1 MSTDTDQ
8 ESCCSKCCRLPW
20 GITISGLLTIALL
33 IAMPFLAGKPDA
45 EKSSDFIRFIGR
57 FHPVVLHL
65 PIGIFSL
72 IIFQEILS
80 MFTRYKPQP
89 GLIAIFVGAA
99 SAVVAVLFGFML
111 YMGGGYELGE
121 RLSDHLWG
129 GIFFACAAILTLIVK
144 AWPLQETISKI
155 AYRIMIFGSVGVM
168 TYASHDGASITH
180 GEDYLVEYA
189 PDPIREM
196 FGYEP
201 KPKDEPKQVKSLEE
215 QIVYA
220 DIVQPIL
227 NKRCVECHKEGKSK
241 GKFRMDTYELL
252 VQGGKEGKGI
262 VAGDSA
268 KSNIIYRCELPEDDD
283 EHMPPEDK
291 TDIEN
296 HELAV
301 IKWWIDAGA
310 DPKKTVG
317 ELPLNDDIRAAM
329 ANLDLAVESNKADAG
344 SASQAK
350 QAAPSDDLL
359 KSVAALSKDFP
370 GGLTFESQ
378 ASTHLTFTAV
388 SLRGNLNDELFA
400 KLTTVIPNMVSMD
413 LSSTSVTDSSVKLL
427 ASAKDLRMIR
437 LSQTKITDASLETL
451 AGLKNLESINLYGT
465 RVTDSGVEKLKS
477 LPNLKRLYLW
487 QTDVSEGAIAKL
499 KQALPE
505 LEIVT
510 GI

>member
-8 ESCCSKCCRLPW
+8 ESCATKCCRLPW
-20 GITISGLLTIALL
+20 GITIFGLLIIALL

-45 EKSSDFIRFIGR
+45 EKSSDWIRFIGR

-72 IIFQEILS
+72 IIIQEILS

-99 SAVVAVLFGFML
+99 SAVVAVLFGFLL
-111 YMGGGYELGE
+111 YMSGGYELSDT
-121 RLSDHLWG
+121 LQDHLWG
-129 GIFFACAAILTLIVK
+129 GIFFACAAILALIVK

-155 AYRIMIFGSVGVM
+155 VYRVMIFGSVGVM

-180 GEDYLVEYA
+180 GPDYLVEYA

-196 FGYEP
+196 LGHKP
-201 KPKDEPKQVKSLEE
+201 KPKDEDKPVKPLEE

-241 GKFRMDTYELL
+241 GKFRMETYELL

-262 VAGDSA
+262 VPGDSA

-283 EHMPPEDK
+283 EHMPPESK
-291 TDIEN
+291 TDIED

-310 DPKKTVG
+310 DPVKTVAQL
-317 ELPLNDDIRAAM
+317 EITDEILAAM
-329 ANLDLAVESNKADAG
+329 AKLDRSIDPKAGKSEAPT
-344 SASQAK
+344 QAK
-350 QAAPSDDLL
+350 QDLPSDDLL

-378 ASTHLTFTAV
+378 ASTNLTFTAV
-388 SLRGNLNDELFA
+388 SLRGNLNDEVFS
-400 KLTTVIPNMVSMD
+400 KLTTVLPNMVSMD
-413 LSSTSVTDSSVKLL
+413 LSSTAITDNSVKLL

-437 LSQTKITDASLETL
+437 LSETKISDASLDTL

-465 RVTDSGVEKLKS
+465 RVTDAGVEKLKS
-477 LPNLKRLYLW
+477 LTNLKRLYLW
-487 QTDVSEGAIAKL
+487 QTDVSEGAIGKL
-499 KQALPE
+499 KQALPQ

>member
-1 MSTDTDQ
+1 MTTETDQ
-8 ESCCSKCCRLPW
+8 KSCCSTGCRRPW
-20 GITISGLLTIALL
+20 GITIFGLLIIAFL
-33 IAMPFLAGKPDA
+33 IAMPFIAGKPDA
-45 EKSSDFIRFIGR
+45 DKSSDFVRFLGR

-72 IIFQEILS
+72 IIIQEILS

-111 YMGGGYELGE
+111 YIGGGYEMSDTLQ
-121 RLSDHLWG
+121 DHLWG
-129 GIFFACAAILTLIVK
+129 GIFFACAAVLTLIIK
-144 AWPLQETISKI
+144 AWPFPETISKI
-155 AYRIMIFGSVGVM
+155 VYRVMIFGSVGVM

-196 FGYEP
+196 LGHEP
-201 KPKDEPKQVKSLEE
+201 KPKEEDKKTKPLEE

-241 GKFRMDTYELL
+241 GKFRMDTYEFL
-252 VQGGKEGKGI
+252 VKGGKEGDGI
-262 VAGDSA
+262 VPGDSA

-283 EHMPPEDK
+283 EHMPPESK
-291 TDIEN
+291 TDIED

-317 ELPLNDDIRAAM
+317 ELPLSDEIRGLM
-329 ANLDLAVESNKADAG
+329 AKLDLGAGSNKTET
-344 SASQAK
+344 ASTGEAK
-350 QAAPSDDLL
+350 QDLPSSDLL
-359 KSVAALSKDFP
+359 KSVSELSKDFP

-378 ASTHLTFTAV
+378 ASAKLTFTAV
-388 SLRGNLNDELFA
+388 SLRGNLNDELFS
-400 KLTTVIPNMVSMD
+400 KLKTVLPSMVAMD
-413 LSSTSVTDSSVKLL
+413 LSSTSITDNSVKLL
-427 ASAKDLRMIR
+427 ASATDLRMIR
-437 LSQTKITDASLETL
+437 LSETKISDASLETL
-451 AGLKNLESINLYGT
+451 AGLKNLESVNLYGT
-465 RVTDSGVEKLKS
+465 RVTDAGVEKLKS
-477 LPNLKRLYLW
+477 LPKLKRLYLW
-487 QTDVSEGAIAKL
+487 QTDVSEGAISKL